1 MSTKNQ
7 VKFFAWKILYIRI
20 VYLENEKVLFLVRSR
35 QVTEF
40 RKLGKHGTQHSSLDM
55 TLEFTEIL
63 KATSRAMLTFL
74 R

>member
-7 VKFFAWKILYIRI
+7 VKYFAWKILYVLI
-20 VYLENEKVLFLVRSR
+20 VYLENEKVLFLAPSR

-40 RKLGKHGTQHSSLDM
+40 SKLGKHGTQHSSPAM

-63 KATSRAMLTFL
+63 KHISTAMLTFL

>member
-7 VKFFAWKILYIRI
+7 VKCLAWEIQYIRI
-20 VYLENEKVLFLVRSR
+20 VYLENEKVLFLARSR

-40 RKLGKHGTQHSSLDM
+40 RKLGKHRTQHSSPVV

-63 KATSRAMLTFL
+63 KHISTAMLTFL

>member
-1 MSTKNQ
+1 MSIKNR
-7 VKFFAWKILYIRI
+7 VKCLASEIQYIRV
-20 VYLENEKVLFLVRSR
+20 VYLENEKVLFLARSR

-40 RKLGKHGTQHSSLDM
+40 RKLGKHRTQHSSPVV

-63 KATSRAMLTFL
+63 KHISTAMLTFL